1 MTAGIRSLNSF
12 FPDPGKSERAGS
24 VTVLTRKRDH
34 EEEIC
39 HQYVNFVSLMQ
50 TYAEIEKSGLVRS
63 RNSGDRCFYRI
74 TSDGRQTLRIFKA
87 DLGREITK
95 QADDFLRS
103 EGTVLRS
110 EQSVRADCIPAEN
123 GMYNVILKVME
134 RTDSVMEIRL
144 QVPDKGLAEA
154 YNVSDN
160 SNRQR
165 NLSVSCDSLQSLPH
179 LRIKSE

>member
-1 MTAGIRSLNSF
+1 MSSPLAIYKLIILYLLDKADGEIAMDRLSSF
-12 FPDPGKSERAGS
+12 LLEKG
-24 VTVLTRKRDH
+24 
-34 EEEIC
+34 
-39 HQYVNFVSLMQ
+39 YVNFVSLMQ

-95 QADDFLRS
+95 QADDFLKS
-103 EGTVLRS
+103 EGAALRS

-144 QVPDKGLAEA
+144 QVPDKGLAEEICRRWPEKNEKI
-154 YNVSDN
+154 YNSLIE
-160 SNRQR
+160 
-165 NLSVSCDSLQSLPH
+165 NLF
-179 LRIKSE
+179 